1 MEREHP
7 KFRTA
12 SDWYVP
18 RVDNVSWLLLSVRM
32 ETYNWP
38 VGPSKAKK
46 ALLVCA
52 GFVDHVS
59 VSESPGFICTE
70 DADEVHD
77 YPPLYTVSKCTRAG
91 FEAAWEGPAIATL
104 PARTASDAIARTF
117 RRFTGLGSRM

>member
-7 KFRTA
+7 KLRTA
-12 SDWYVP
+12 FNWYVP
-18 RVDNVSWLLLSVRM
+18 RVDNVSWLLLSVLM
-32 ETYNWP
+32 GTNNWP

-52 GFVDHVS
+52 GFDHVS
-59 VSESPGFICTE
+59 VSESPGFIRTE

-77 YPPLYTVSKCTRAG
+77 HPPLYTVSKCTSAG

-117 RRFTGLGSRM
+117 RRFTGLGSCT